1 MLFFFQCHDQL
12 NQVSRKMMTKKKS
25 RKFESR
31 VNPSPTALVY
41 KGPSRLPKAP
51 QQDDV
56 YATQLNNQGSIVTSA
71 AGLINTVFDAYS
83 QLSTPSD
90 WTNLSGLYT
99 EFRILSMEI
108 EFIPWNTYNQPTT
121 SALAP
126 IYSVEDRTSNVALG
140 SLAAAMAYDSMK
152 VTMPSKRFVRTIKMN
167 STDEAVWTPVGS
179 SPATA
184 SRMYI
189 KLYSS
194 GNVANA
200 TLYDFV
206 TRIIVQLRGRQ

>member
-1 MLFFFQCHDQL
+1 
-12 NQVSRKMMTKKKS
+12 MMTKKQS
-25 RKFESR
+25 RKSEQRF
-31 VNPSPTALVY
+31 NPSPTALIY

-51 QQDDV
+51 QQNDV
-56 YATQLNNQGSIVTSA
+56 YSTQLNNQGSIVTSA
-71 AGLINTVFDAYS
+71 SGVIATVFDAYA

-90 WTNLSGLYT
+90 WTNLAGLYT
-99 EFRILSMEI
+99 EFRILSMEV
-108 EFIPWNTYNQPTT
+108 EFVPWNTYNTPTT
-121 SALAP
+121 TALAP
-126 IYSVEDRTSNVALG
+126 IYSVEDRTSNLALSSIAG
-140 SLAAAMAYDSMK
+140 AMQYDSMK

-194 GNVANA
+194 GNGNNV
-200 TLYDFV
+200 TVYDFV